1 MPAVQEG
8 GARRGRRV
16 RGARRLRQLFG
27 WRVAADRSAEVMMMA
42 VVTMSN
48 YFPVAEAM
56 ASQAGQAVRGG

>member
-1 MPAVQEG
+1 MQEG
-8 GARRGRRV
+8 
-16 RGARRLRQLFG
+16 RRLRQLFG